1 MAADLVVIGGGP
13 AGTIA
18 AIAAARQGARVVLV
32 ERYGFLGGSLT
43 AAMVAP
49 MMGFHAGTLQVVR
62 GIPNEVVSRMQT
74 LGLSPGHVPDPIDFC
89 DTVTPFDYEG
99 LKRVLLEMA
108 VEAKVELWLH
118 SVFLGA
124 DVDARKVSAVR
135 IWQKD
140 GIKELHASIYLD
152 ASGDADLAAAAGVP
166 FELGRRQDGLPQPM
180 TLMFRIGGVNWAAVM
195 SYLAEHEHEV
205 QHGQGAHGT
214 INMTWLR
221 GLPIRGFAGFRELV
235 GQAREQ
241 GEWSIPRDRLLIFEG
256 VRPGE
261 AVVNTTRV
269 VGRLGTNGRD
279 LAQAE
284 IEGRRQAYE
293 VMTFLQGRVPG
304 FREAYLLET
313 PAQIGVRETRRIIG
327 DYVLQQEDILGA
339 VKFPD
344 AIACGGYPI
353 DIHDPRSMAL
363 ETKRLPAGE
372 YYTIPYRCL
381 LPQGLDNVLVAGRC
395 ISATHEAFA
404 AFRVSAIVMAIGQA
418 AGTAASGAVRGKMP
432 PRELDVAD
440 LQRRLRAAGA
450 FLPEPS
456 PTPARLS

>member
-1 MAADLVVIGGGP
+1 MKDGAAYDLVVIGGGP
-13 AGTIA
+13 AGSVA
-18 AIAAARQGARVVLV
+18 AVAAARTGARVLLV

-62 GIPNEVVSRMQT
+62 GIPQEIIARLQA

-108 VEAKVELWLH
+108 VDAGVELWLH
-118 SVFLGA
+118 SVFVGA
-124 DVDARKVSAVR
+124 EVDRGRVQRVR
-135 IWQKD
+135 LWQKD
-140 GIKELHASIYLD
+140 GFKELAAPLYVD
-152 ASGDADLAAAAGVP
+152 ASGDADLCASAGVP
-166 FELGRRQDGLPQPM
+166 FELGRQTDGLPQPM
-180 TLMFRIGGVNWAAVM
+180 TLMFRVGGVNWAAVM
-195 SYLAEHEHEV
+195 AYLTEHASEV
-205 QHGQGAHGT
+205 QHGQGAHGE
-214 INMTWLR
+214 IDVRWLQ

-235 GQAREQ
+235 AQARER
-241 GEWSIPRDRLLIFEG
+241 GEWSIPRDRLLVFEG
-256 VRPGE
+256 VRPNE

-269 VGRLGTNGRD
+269 VGRVGIRGTD

-293 VMTFLQGRVPG
+293 VMTFLQRRVPG
-304 FREAYLLET
+304 FEGAYLLET
-313 PAQIGVRETRRIIG
+313 PAQIGVRETRRILG
-327 DYVLQQEDILGA
+327 DYVLAQADILGG

-344 AIACGGYPI
+344 AIACGAYPI
-353 DIHDPRSMAL
+353 DIHDPTSMHL
-363 ETKRLPAGE
+363 VTKRLPAGE

-381 LPQGLDNVLVAGRC
+381 LPRGLDNVLVAGRC

-418 AGTAASGAVRGKMP
+418 AGTAAAMAASNGTVPRAV
-432 PRELDVAD
+432 DVTALRD
-440 LQRRLRAAGA
+440 RLRAQGA
-450 FLPEPS
+450 FIP
-456 PTPARLS
+456 

>member
-1 MAADLVVIGGGP
+1 MPPRSPDVVVIGGGP
-13 AGTIA
+13 AGSIA
-18 AIAAARQGARVVLV
+18 AIAAARAGARVLLV

-49 MMGFHAGTLQVVR
+49 MMGFHAGSLQVVR
-62 GIPNEVVSRMQT
+62 GIPQEMVSRLQG

-108 VEAKVELWLH
+108 VEAGVELWLH
-118 SVFLGA
+118 SMFVGA
-124 DVDARKVSAVR
+124 DVERGRVTEVR

-140 GIKELHASIYLD
+140 GITAVRAPVYLD
-152 ASGDADLAAAAGVP
+152 ASGDADLAAAVGVR
-166 FELGRRQDGLPQPM
+166 FELGRQPDGLPQPM
-180 TLMFRIGGVNWAAVM
+180 TLMFRIGGVNWDAIM
-195 SYLAEHEHEV
+195 TYLAEHQSEV
-205 QHGQGAHGT
+205 QHGQGAHGP
-214 INMTWLR
+214 IDVDWLR
-221 GLPIRGFAGFRELV
+221 RLPMRGFAGFRELV
-235 GQAREQ
+235 GQARDR
-241 GEWSIPRDRLLIFEG
+241 GEWTIPRDRLLVFEG

-269 VGRLGTNGRD
+269 VGRLGTRGAD

-293 VMTFLQGRVPG
+293 VMAFLGRRVPG
-304 FREAYLLET
+304 FSDAYVIET

-327 DYVLQQEDILGA
+327 DYVLRQEDILGA

-353 DIHDPRSMAL
+353 DIHDPLSPRL
-363 ETKRLPAGE
+363 VTKRLPAGE

-381 LPQGLDNVLVAGRC
+381 LPEGVENMLVAGRC

-418 AGTAASGAVRGKMP
+418 AGTAAMKAAGGGIS
-432 PRELDVAD
+432 PREVDVDD
-440 LQRRLRAAGA
+440 LQARLRAEGA
-450 FLPEPS
+450 FLP
-456 PTPARLS
+456 